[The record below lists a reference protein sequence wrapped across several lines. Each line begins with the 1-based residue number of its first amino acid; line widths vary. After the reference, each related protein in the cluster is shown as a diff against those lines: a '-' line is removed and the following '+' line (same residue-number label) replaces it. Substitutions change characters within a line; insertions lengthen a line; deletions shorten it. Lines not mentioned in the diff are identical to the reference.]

1 MRKYF
6 INYRPEDSQ
15 QADLLRSFADLHL
28 QKAGEVLWTEANL
41 ALSGPDLA
49 RDIRQ
54 RLISCDAVL
63 ALIGPTWAAAHDTVS
78 GAPASFDHDDPVHC
92 GIATALSIGV
102 PVIPVLVNGGALPPP
117 KEVPV
122 ELQAL
127 GYRATSVIR
136 DKKFKSD
143 SRRLFR
149 RLTPQKLGRKILSG
163 NRLSDTGQH
172 AWTSRLV
179 ALSLVAAASVAAT
192 LFVNRASLQAMGA
205 ELKANAFEMVRALAT
220 SSSVQTSSEWGS
232 GNRPT
237 DPPRPAINAV
247 DDEYTIEAGATLA
260 FNPEG
265 NDTPGLQPPLKLA
278 TINASPVGTGN
289 VVQLANGG
297 TLRITGTGLEFVTGP
312 TGNPEEFAYTVADG
326 DGQTAQARVTIRIAS
341 SLASPT
347 QKPPKAFRDCPD
359 CPEMVLVPGGA
370 FLMGSP
376 PGEVGRFDDEGPQHR
391 VQIKAFA
398 AGKYEVTWDEYDACV
413 LAGACASAK
422 DDGFGKGARP
432 VTNVSWDDAKSYA
445 RWLSVDTG
453 KRYRLLS
460 EADWEYAA
468 RARTNT
474 AFSVGRTI
482 AASQANFDA
491 TKIYGDGQ
499 AGEARAKTLPVG
511 AFLSN
516 AFGLFDMHGNVL
528 EWIEDCY
535 AANYSAGQPLDGAP
549 FAPEACTYRIA
560 RGGSWSNG
568 PSLLRSALRGGEPP
582 EVRFNNLGFR
592 IARDAK

>member
-6 INYRPEDSQ
+6 INYRPEDSPQ
-15 QADLLRSFADLHL
+15 VALFRSFADLHL
-28 QKAGEVLWTEANL
+28 QKAGDVVWTETNL

-49 RDIRQ
+49 HDIRQ
-54 RLISCDAVL
+54 RLISCDAML
-63 ALIGPTWAAAHDTVS
+63 ALIGPTWPPAHDTAS
-78 GAPASFDHDDPVHC
+78 GAPVPFDHDDPVHC

-102 PVIPVLVNGGALPPP
+102 PVIPVLVNGGALPPS

-122 ELQAL
+122 ELRAL

-143 SRRLFR
+143 CRRLLR
-149 RLTPQKLGRKILSG
+149 RLTPKKLGRRVLSG
-163 NRLSDTGQH
+163 NRLSETGQH
-172 AWTSRLV
+172 AWTSQLV

-192 LFVNRASLQAMGA
+192 LFVNRASLQATGA
-205 ELKANAFEMVRALAT
+205 ESKANTFATVRAVAA
-220 SSSVQTSSEWGS
+220 SSSPQTSSEWRS

-237 DPPRPAINAV
+237 DAPRPAINAV

-260 FNPEG
+260 FNPES
-265 NDTPGLQPPLKLA
+265 NDTPGLHPPLRIA

-312 TGNPEEFAYTVADG
+312 TGNSEEFAYTIADVT
-326 DGQTAQARVTIRIAS
+326 GQTAQARVTIRIAS
-341 SLASPT
+341 SPATPT
-347 QKPPKAFRDCPD
+347 QKSPKAFRDCPD
-359 CPEMVLVPGGA
+359 CPEMVLLPAGA

-376 PGEVGRFDDEGPQHR
+376 PDEVARFDDEGPQRR

-413 LAGACASAK
+413 LAGGCAAAK

-432 VTNVSWDDAKSYA
+432 VTNVSRDDAKAYV

-453 KRYRLLS
+453 KHYRLLS
-460 EADWEYAA
+460 EAEWEYAA
-468 RARTNT
+468 RARTDT

-499 AGEARAKTLPVG
+499 AGEARRKILPVG

-535 AANYSAGQPLDGAP
+535 AADYSAGQPLDGAP
-549 FAPEACTYRIA
+549 FAPAACTYRIA
-560 RGGSWSNG
+560 RGGSWSNE
-568 PSLLRSALRGGEPP
+568 PSLLRSALRAGEPAD
-582 EVRFNNLGFR
+582 VRFNNLGFR
-592 IARDAK
+592 IARDAA

>member
-1 MRKYF
+1 MPCVLSYTFGCWGSGGMRKYF

-28 QKAGEVLWTEANL
+28 QEADDVLWTEANL

-78 GAPASFDHDDPVHC
+78 GAPVPFDHDDPVHC

-102 PVIPVLVNGGALPPP
+102 PVIPVLVNGGALPAPE
-117 KEVPV
+117 EVPI

-149 RLTPQKLGRKILSG
+149 RLTPQKLGRRVLIG
-163 NRLSDTGQH
+163 NHLRDTGQQS
-172 AWTSRLV
+172 WTSRLV
-179 ALSLVAAASVAAT
+179 ALSLVATASVAAT
-192 LFVNRASLQAMGA
+192 LLVNRASEQTLGA
-205 ELKANAFEMVRALAT
+205 EFKANTLETGRTVA
-220 SSSVQTSSEWGS
+220 SSASVQPSSEFGS

-237 DPPRPAINAV
+237 EALRPAINAV

-260 FNPEG
+260 FNPES
-265 NDTPGLQPPLKLA
+265 NDAPGLQPPLKVA
-278 TINASPVGTGN
+278 TINAKPVRTGD
-289 VVQLANGG
+289 VVQLAYGG
-297 TLRITGTGLEFVTGP
+297 TLRIAGTALEFVTGP
-312 TGNPEEFAYTVADG
+312 SGNPEEFAYTVADG
-326 DGQTAQARVTIRIAS
+326 DGQTAQARVTIKIAS
-341 SLASPT
+341 SPAAPT
-347 QKPPKAFRDCPD
+347 QKSPKAFRDCPD

-376 PGEVGRFDDEGPQHR
+376 PGEVGRFDDEGPQRR

-398 AGKYEVTWDEYDACV
+398 AGKYEVTWHEYDACV
-413 LAGACASAK
+413 LAGACTPAK

-432 VTNVSWDDAKSYA
+432 VTNVSWDDAKAYV

-460 EADWEYAA
+460 EAEWEYAA

-474 AFSVGRTI
+474 AFSVGAHHR
-482 AASQANFDA
+482 
-491 TKIYGDGQ
+491 
-499 AGEARAKTLPVG
+499 
-511 AFLSN
+511 
-516 AFGLFDMHGNVL
+516 
-528 EWIEDCY
+528 
-535 AANYSAGQPLDGAP
+535 
-549 FAPEACTYRIA
+549 RIS
-560 RGGSWSNG
+560 G
-568 PSLLRSALRGGEPP
+568 
-582 EVRFNNLGFR
+582 
-592 IARDAK
+592 